1 MSSTPRFRVLDG
13 DLPES
18 LDAAGVVETLPFGD
32 WAPADRPYVAVN
44 MVATLDGRAAIDG
57 RAGPLG
63 NEADRQL
70 FQHLRQRGDAVMVG
84 AGTVRAEGYRR
95 VMRPEH
101 VPLRERFGVRPNA
114 LVVVVSRSLD
124 LPPETPLLAE
134 PGNEVAIVTDSAQ
147 ELPPTAARVT
157 YLRMP
162 LAEAPHAPAPRARHP
177 RDRLRGRADAQRVA
191 LPACPGRRALPH
203 AGADAGGRGGPAH
216 DPDGPALDPPL
227 RLERAWLLDSGGYL
241 FARYVAPAVGAS
253 VRSAG

>member
-1 MSSTPRFRVLDG
+1 MSSTPRFQVLDG

-101 VPLRERFGVRPNA
+101 IPLRERFGVRPNA

-134 PGNEVAIVTDSAQ
+134 PGNEVAIVTDSAR

-162 LAEAPHAPAPRARHP
+162 LAEALTRLRHEHGIRAIVCEGGPTLNASLFPHALADELFLTLAPTLA
-177 RDRLRGRADAQRVA
+177 G
-191 LPACPGRRALPH
+191 
-203 AGADAGGRGGPAH
+203 GADSLTILTGA
-216 DPDGPALDPPL
+216 ALDPPL

-241 FARYVAPAVGAS
+241 FARYVAPAMGAS
-253 VRSAG
+253 VRSTP